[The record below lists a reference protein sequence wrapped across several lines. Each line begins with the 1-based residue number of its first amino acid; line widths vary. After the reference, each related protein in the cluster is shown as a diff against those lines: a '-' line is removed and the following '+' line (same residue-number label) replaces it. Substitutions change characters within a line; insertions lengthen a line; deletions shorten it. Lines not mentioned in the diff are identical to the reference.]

1 MVDQPKDV
9 IPFAIIAI
17 PATTTLT
24 QNSSK
29 GKLQVHIINMKS
41 QAASSHG
48 LPCSIEGCRGVLLTW
63 NPGTCMHL
71 YKMDQHISHGEEGS

>member
-9 IPFAIIAI
+9 IPFTIVAI
-17 PATTTLT
+17 PATNTLT

-29 GKLQVHIINMKS
+29 LQVLIINMKS
-41 QAASSHG
+41 QAASSHE
-48 LPCSIEGCRGVLLTW
+48 LPCSIEGCRGELLTL